1 MRQVYNDSR
10 LAYREGNGA
19 PEHIT
24 LSGDELDTIWQP
36 DTFVRN
42 ERKLVFHE
50 NLQSYSAP
58 NMYARIYP
66 DGKIQMSQRVTM
78 QLSCPKL
85 KYQLEASNEA
95 QCSMDLASC
104 KYFYHL
110 DIGTGKYS
118 WGLKNQNFAFF
129 AFRYSFGFSS
139 LKNWIYILDYK
150 NKSFGPKI
158 QTSH

>member
-1 MRQVYNDSR
+1 MQVTLRQVYNDSR

-104 KYFYHL
+104 KYFYRL
-110 DIGTGKYS
+110 EIIDKYRKMFLRS
-118 WGLKNQNFAFF
+118 KVRISAFLPLNTIFEGLN
-129 AFRYSFGFSS
+129 S
-139 LKNWIYILDYK
+139 LKN
-150 NKSFGPKI
+150 
-158 QTSH
+158 

>member
-1 MRQVYNDSR
+1 MQVTLRQVYNDSR

-24 LSGDELDTIWQP
+24 LSGDEIDTIWQP

-110 DIGTGKYS
+110 DISRCRKIFLRS
-118 WGLKNQNFAFF
+118 KSQNF
-129 AFRYSFGFSS
+129 GFLNTVFEGLSS
-139 LKNWIYILDYK
+139 LKN
-150 NKSFGPKI
+150 
-158 QTSH
+158 

>member
-1 MRQVYNDSR
+1 MQVTLRQVYNDSR

-104 KYFYHL
+104 KYIFL
-110 DIGTGKYS
+110 TSRNIIFRV
-118 WGLKNQNFAFF
+118 KN
-129 AFRYSFGFSS
+129 FGFFCLNS
-139 LKNWIYILDYK
+139 LFHLLYAEIFC
-150 NKSFGPKI
+150 SEV
-158 QTSH
+158 

>member
-1 MRQVYNDSR
+1 MQVTLRQVYNDSR

-110 DIGTGKYS
+110 P
-118 WGLKNQNFAFF
+118 
-129 AFRYSFGFSS
+129 FRHRYR
-139 LKNWIYILDYK
+139 
-150 NKSFGPKI
+150 KI
-158 QTSH
+158 FLRSKKPEFCLFLPLYTVLVSAV